1 MAAAASF
8 LASTSPPPSLGGFP
22 IAVAAGAGV
31 FLAVPLPTMA
41 TAAGAEGKLPV
52 ATEESLKLE
61 GTPTP
66 ATELGT
72 SS

>member
-8 LASTSPPPSLGGFP
+8 LASTSPPPSLGDFP
-22 IAVAAGAGV
+22 AAAAGAGV
-31 FLAVPLPTMA
+31 FLVVPLPTMA

>member
-1 MAAAASF
+1 MPKSSGGSMTAVAPSAASLLTWTGDF
-8 LASTSPPPSLGGFP
+8 SAT
-22 IAVAAGAGV
+22 AV
-31 FLAVPLPTMA
+31 
-41 TAAGAEGKLPV
+41 AAGAEGKLPV
-52 ATEESLKLE
+52 AAEESMKAE